1 MENTYL
7 ASRIGARPGRR
18 EAASGVVHQIE
29 SSRVVFGLGMELD
42 LIHGGA
48 QPWRLEEEDP
58 AGFIFFSTYKVGL
71 IWLIRSP
78 CYLWAASKSVD
89 RAILIPPAGKITLIP

>member
-1 MENTYL
+1 MENTHL
-7 ASRIGARPGRR
+7 ASRIGARLGRR
-18 EAASGVVHQIE
+18 EVVHQIE

-58 AGFIFFSTYKVGL
+58 AGFIFFST
-71 IWLIRSP
+71 
-78 CYLWAASKSVD
+78 
-89 RAILIPPAGKITLIP
+89 

>member
-1 MENTYL
+1 MRTFLTFVKKLRLWTAICHAEFLCCQARMENTYL

-42 LIHGGA
+42 LLHGG
-48 QPWRLEEEDP
+48 
-58 AGFIFFSTYKVGL
+58 GL
-71 IWLIRSP
+71 KKKTRP
-78 CYLWAASKSVD
+78 V
-89 RAILIPPAGKITLIP
+89 